1 MTEPATIE
9 LMELLE
15 HQIPQRW
22 SVAHLY
28 QDILDGAEYV
38 KDLDDSVTLK
48 ARDWKGWDNYG
59 STAIVESEKIDTSN
73 KSCVKIQ
80 TCFVIYKTNIKDL
93 NFNQNTKVTV
103 NISSRDYYSIELNDL
118 EEEKKSKF
126 SEYI

>member
-1 MTEPATIE
+1 MS
-9 LMELLE
+9 LNNF
-15 HQIPQRW
+15 
-22 SVAHLY
+22 S
-28 QDILDGAEYV
+28 
-38 KDLDDSVTLK
+38 
-48 ARDWKGWDNYG
+48 
-59 STAIVESEKIDTSN
+59 AIKEFFEKIDTSN

-126 SEYI
+126 SEYIWKKTHSFDLQNWGAT